1 MDLLIKKAKK
11 GDKEAFVGLMKA
23 NELPLYKVAKSILKN
38 DEDVADAMQETILSA
53 LENIYKLKN
62 NNYFKTWITKI
73 LINKCNDILRKNS
86 KTIQMEEY
94 FDEGYT
100 KDFIQSISL
109 EEGIDTLSKEQK
121 LVLHLYYVMG
131 FNCREISEMLKE
143 KESTVKVRLSR
154 SRGKLK
160 DFFEHNINEK
170 KNSRYMN
177 GKISEEKFNKQ

>member
-1 MDLLIKKAKK
+1 MNLLIKMAKK
-11 GDKEAFVGLMKA
+11 GDKKAFVELMKV
-23 NELPLYKVAKSILKN
+23 NELSLYRVAKSILKN

-53 LENIYKLKN
+53 LENIKYLKSD
-62 NNYFKTWITKI
+62 NYFKTWITKI

-86 KTIQMEEY
+86 KIVQMEEY

-100 KDFIQSISL
+100 EDFIQSMSL
-109 EEGIDTLSKEQK
+109 KEGINTLSNEQK

-154 SRGKLK
+154 SRSKLK
-160 DFFEHNINEK
+160 SFFKINK
-170 KNSRYMN
+170 KGDIVN
-177 GKISEEKFNKQ
+177 G